1 MADFLDQTGASR
13 LWGAIKVFYQG
24 RAALTPA
31 DADKIMVIDDDDTET
46 VNGGTYKKYKTLSL
60 ANMASY
66 VGTKIGS
73 SFAGLVSPTFT
84 GTPAAPT
91 PTQGTNSTQ
100 IATTAFV
107 QTELAAL
114 LGANDAMVF
123 KGTLGTGGTITALPT
138 TYSAGYCYKVIE
150 AGTYAGNVCEVGDL
164 IIAVVDRAGT
174 GNLDADWSVLQTNIA
189 TPGSLSNAT
198 IDSLIV

>member
-24 RAALTPA
+24 RAAITPA

-73 SFAGLVSPTFT
+73 SFAAVASPTFT

-100 IATTAFV
+100 IATTAYV
-107 QTELAAL
+107 QTELANIA
-114 LGANDAMVF
+114 GGMIY
-123 KGTLGTGGTITALPT
+123 KGTLGTAGDITALPT
-138 TYSAGYCYKVIE
+138 TYKVGWQYRIIT
-150 AGTYAGNVCEVGDL
+150 AGTYAGNDCEVGDF
-164 IIAVVDRAGT
+164 IVAIVERSGS
-174 GNLDADWSVLQTNIA
+174 GNQNADWSVIQSNI
-189 TPGSLSNAT
+189 TPPGSLSNAT
-198 IDSLIV
+198 IDGLIV